1 MLSIIDLFSVCAAEI
16 AFVDAKR
23 PLVPVRAGFPV
34 RVGAGGQGHP
44 QLQLS
49 RSPAG
54 ILARGGGGEE
64 KKPNRL
70 AAQQPR
76 PGPTRRGLACSSA
89 SRLGSITPA
98 RCSPEPAAEAP
109 RAQVIVVFAFQPLLY
124 ICVTEYGGGLF

>member
-64 KKPNRL
+64 KKPDRL

-76 PGPTRRGLACSSA
+76 PGPARPGRVS
-89 SRLGSITPA
+89 PA
-98 RCSPEPAAEAP
+98 PAPAAWAASPPPAAAQNRPRRLPAP
-109 RAQVIVVFAFQPLLY
+109 R
-124 ICVTEYGGGLF
+124 